1 VKVSDVPFALRH
13 SLANRGVTRSV
24 RAVGRRMIDL
34 LLRKSEPAKHVT
46 LPHPFDAEFGT
57 DTGGIVQAHA
67 LRNGSGRKSIYNT
80 AYYGTPPSI
89 FLQALARLEIDYDQF
104 AFIDLGAGK
113 GRVLLL
119 ASNFPFR
126 QVIGVEFAED
136 LVVVANRNISLYSPD
151 LRQCED
157 VRCIAGDASEFVF
170 PPGPLVIFM
179 WHPFVGVVFDRML
192 ANLEQS
198 LGQEPRQVYILYLNP
213 ECGQRVESCSR
224 LKKVWECT
232 LEMTEEDFAFYEIG
246 DRTAPCAAYRSF
258 ISAKGP
264 GHHSAPASMAGI
276 A

>member
-1 VKVSDVPFALRH
+1 
-13 SLANRGVTRSV
+13 
-24 RAVGRRMIDL
+24 MIDL
-34 LLRKSEPAKHVT
+34 LLRKSEPAKQVT

-57 DTGGIVQAHA
+57 DTGGVVHAEA
-67 LRNGSGRKSIYNT
+67 LRNGSGTKSIYNT
-80 AYYGTPPSI
+80 AYYGTPPSM
-89 FLQALARLEIDYDQF
+89 FLQGLARLEIDHRQF

-113 GRVLLL
+113 GRVVLL

-136 LVVVANRNISLYSPD
+136 LAAVANRNISLYSPD
-151 LRQCED
+151 IRRCED

-179 WHPFVGVVFDRML
+179 WHPFVGAVFDRML

-198 LGQEPRQVYILYLNP
+198 LRQEPRQVFILYLNP
-213 ECGQRVESCSR
+213 ECGQRLDVCPQLR
-224 LKKVWECT
+224 KVWECT

-246 DRTAPCAAYRSF
+246 DRTLPCAAYESF
-258 ISAKGP
+258 VPAKGP
-264 GHHSAPASMAGI
+264 GRQSVPASVAEI